1 MTRPSRSRRKG
12 PPLAVPPEPALD
24 AAVPEAAPAPSDEP
38 TPEEL
43 AAAEILAE
51 ELDLEEDLD
60 PDADEDEAADD
71 RVKPEAAAEED
82 PWAELEGHPVTISND
97 PVRQYLHE
105 IGRVPLL
112 TVAEEIELA
121 RRMEAGQAA
130 RAELEREI
138 DLEDRARRHLQR
150 TGEDGDLAKQQL
162 IEANL
167 RLVVSIAKKYTNRG
181 MGFLDLIQEGNQGL
195 IRGAEKF
202 EYRRGFKFST
212 YATWWIRQAINRA
225 IADQSRNIRI
235 PVHMV
240 ETMNKLSRTARQLQ
254 MELSREASAEEIAE
268 AMGPGWDAPK
278 VEETLRVTR
287 DTVSLATPVGDE
299 GDSSIADFLPDD
311 QRESP
316 LSQVTSVLM
325 GEALDRALGTLE
337 PREALVI
344 RLRKGLEDGREH
356 TLEEVG
362 RHFGVTRERIRQIE
376 NKALRK
382 LKYQQSRQGYLREY
396 LDD

>member
-1 MTRPSRSRRKG
+1 MTRPSRSRSKA
-12 PPLAVPPEPALD
+12 PAVTPAPAVVEASAPALTP
-24 AAVPEAAPAPSDEP
+24 VLPDEP
-38 TPEEL
+38 TPEDL
-43 AAAEILAE
+43 TD
-51 ELDLEEDLD
+51 ELDPEEALDPETEEDD
-60 PDADEDEAADD
+60 ADD
-71 RVKPEAAAEED
+71 RVKSAVSED
-82 PWAELEGHPVTISND
+82 PWAELEGHAVTVSND

-112 TVAEEIELA
+112 TVTEEIELA
-121 RRMEAGQAA
+121 RRMEAGQEA
-130 RAELEREI
+130 RAELESHL
-138 DLEDRARRHLQR
+138 DLDERARRRLQR

-212 YATWWIRQAINRA
+212 YATWWIRQAINRS
-225 IADQSRNIRI
+225 IADQGRNIRI

-240 ETMNKLSRTARQLQ
+240 ETMNKLNRTTRQLQ
-254 MELSREASAEEIAE
+254 MELSREPSFEETAE
-268 AMGPGWDAPK
+268 AMGPGWDGAK
-278 VEETLRVTR
+278 VEETLQLTR

-311 QRESP
+311 RRESP

-325 GEALDRALGTLE
+325 GEALQRALATLD

-362 RHFGVTRERIRQIE
+362 HHFGVTRERIRQIE

-382 LKYQQSRQGYLREY
+382 LKYQQSKRGYLREY
-396 LDD
+396 LED